1 MLPYHLQTMHSYLS
15 VRDGSH
21 FMDWEHQPSAFKV
34 YPDTYPRILLEKS
47 NPLHRFLILIGGL
60 SAKKSYPGVTYALR
74 TNPSAGALYPVEVY
88 VQIKNVEGFQNG
100 IYHLSPSEQA
110 LVLLHPLS
118 ANEGVENFLHVRN
131 VDGFCF
137 LFSTLY
143 YRSSWKY
150 RDRAFRYC
158 LHDSG
163 HMMGALEAS
172 CQYYDKPYRFCYA
185 INKMGLN
192 RWFGFG
198 SEEFFLSSSIVGI
211 ESPLSV
217 VTPTLHLETCDGTR
231 FFEANTLIEKTYV
244 ATSAITP
251 HPQSQIPAF
260 EMDKEAFLKTIWKRR
275 SAREF
280 DSTRSITQN
289 DFDRIVTFL
298 AQPIPS
304 DCDCSVDVYTVIHR
318 VEGMWRGVWKE
329 GAYVKSGDFV
339 AKSGYLCLEQ
349 AIGESGAV
357 TFFLVGDESENYQAL
372 VQKAGIIGHRLY
384 LISNY
389 LGIGCSGI
397 GAYYDEEVG
406 DFLETKGM
414 ILYALAIGRV

>member
-185 INKMGLN
+185 IDKTGLN

-198 SEEFFLSSSIVGI
+198 SEEFFLSSGIVGI

-251 HPQSQIPAF
+251 HPQSQTPAF

-304 DCDCSVDVYTVIHR
+304 DCDCSVDVYAVIHR

-339 AKSGYLCLEQ
+339 VKSGYLCLEQ